1 MAGDSGVGRDY
12 GRQNN
17 CIKQNSYLRLLK
29 VFVTSHMALSLHCYL
44 KMKILF

>member
-1 MAGDSGVGRDY
+1 MAGDSGVGWDY

-17 CIKQNSYLRLLK
+17 CIKQIRTKVIKSICDITWHYLQL
-29 VFVTSHMALSLHCYL
+29 F